1 MRLILSNNSLRKPA
15 PLTPE
20 AIFESKYDWLLRWA
34 MHFTQNDRE
43 AAEDLVQ
50 DAFVR
55 LVTSWPRIKE
65 NVEQV
70 EPVLY
75 SYLKYCY
82 LTEIRRGQR
91 FNLQE
96 LVLIEFDD
104 LRLSLQEE
112 KTADSIEVQD
122 DLRRIIVVMPFLN
135 ILDQTAK
142 DYRAVFSEPNGFDP
156 HTVLEAERIN
166 SGEKQDTSA
175 WHFTCLV

>member
-82 LTEIRRGQR
+82 LTEKRLLARKWESVR
-91 FNLQE
+91 FT
-96 LVLIEFDD
+96 
-104 LRLSLQEE
+104 RLSE
-112 KTADSIEVQD
+112 K
-122 DLRRIIVVMPFLN
+122 RRIRFSWRP
-135 ILDQTAK
+135 A
-142 DYRAVFSEPNGFDP
+142 AV
-156 HTVLEAERIN
+156 L
-166 SGEKQDTSA
+166 SA
-175 WHFTCLV
+175 AGS